1 MLTPGTRLQ
10 KQAIRWNVA
19 SAIAPLIGINTVT
32 GPVDFVFL
40 ATALKMPAA
49 PAK

>member
-32 GPVDFVFL
+32 DPSISYSWR
-40 ATALKMPAA
+40 PR
-49 PAK
+49 